1 MQHTFGS
8 PVGLRVPHEG
18 RRTPGKWGSAAAGQ
32 SVKCAV
38 DARLC
43 PCMLRALHFIRA
55 LAVNAENEVISILR
69 STLNLPSTRALTA
82 DTPLLGSVAEL
93 DSMAVVSILTALE
106 ERFGFAIDDDEVEG
120 RTFESV
126 GTLTRFVQDKLGA

>member
-1 MQHTFGS
+1 MHAS
-8 PVGLRVPHEG
+8 RPP
-18 RRTPGKWGSAAAGQ
+18 
-32 SVKCAV
+32 
-38 DARLC
+38 
-43 PCMLRALHFIRA
+43 FIRA

-82 DTPLLGSVAEL
+82 GTPLLGSVAEL